1 MALLK
6 TLPCRESKQVS
17 EEKKGFW
24 ARNKK
29 FIIGLVVVWVVL
41 LILLVLMTDQKNL
54 PFVYQFG

>member
-1 MALLK
+1 
-6 TLPCRESKQVS
+6 VS